1 MHSISCLHLN
11 IKTMK
16 NETFQNDF
24 QKFRYFIFKGMSCKA
39 EESRKYHT
47 FKNFAVS
54 PN

>member
-1 MHSISCLHLN
+1 
-11 IKTMK
+11 MK
-16 NETFQNDF
+16 PY
-24 QKFRYFIFKGMSCKA
+24 RMIFKNSDIIVSKEMSCKA

>member
-1 MHSISCLHLN
+1 
-11 IKTMK
+11 MK

-24 QKFRYFIFKGMSCKA
+24 QKFRYFIFKA
-39 EESRKYHT
+39 EAAESRKYHT